1 MNSPAPSFTCRRSVT
16 TPDLSHTS
24 PPQPKQFNQQNK
36 TVNTSR
42 PEICIKPF
50 KRLFGAPCWSCD
62 VFPSQ
67 GICGF
72 SCFWTL
78 FVFIDCLETAK
89 RGFAF
94 FAVSR
99 HFWTDV
105 GSGPWNWVLQTWSE
119 AWEVYPLKTVPT
131 RRSTWSLAPSF
142 KEYLKNQDLNQ
153 APRGC
158 FMRRIE
164 MLQKSCQC
172 HEEKHY

>member
-1 MNSPAPSFTCRRSVT
+1 MPVNSPAPSFTCRRSVT

-36 TVNTSR
+36 TANTSR

-67 GICGF
+67 GNCGF

-99 HFWTDV
+99 HFGLMLDLVPGTECCRREARHEKFTLLKLYHPDDPP
-105 GSGPWNWVLQTWSE
+105 GP
-119 AWEVYPLKTVPT
+119 
-131 RRSTWSLAPSF
+131 
-142 KEYLKNQDLNQ
+142 
-153 APRGC
+153 
-158 FMRRIE
+158 
-164 MLQKSCQC
+164 
-172 HEEKHY
+172 